1 MDYSSLNDQE
11 IKALLMQYDSEMRK
25 LSFQMQVIQTTIQKL
40 HESLNTS
47 TTENQIISATGNKFE
62 IQDEELA
69 TPKIIAGVEYPKK
82 RSAKIDLSDNNT
94 VETKE
99 RKKPGPK
106 PKNSVEVPN
115 EEKVG
120 KKRGPKPKLKA
131 DTEIVKERKKPG
143 PKPKAQS
150 FELSVTTKERR
161 KPGPKPKAKDNS
173 VLANKAS
180 KKRGRKSKS
189 NTNTNVEQL
198 NSTKDKK
205 KLRSDSNS
213 KRKYTKENPWP
224 EFVLSTLSKYSHLM
238 NSAQLYELADE
249 ENTLKNYALDVKE
262 VRSMISRAL
271 HQLSNNKRAIVKFDI
286 KGSKSYNYGL
296 TDWMN
301 ENGEINEQYLP

>member
-82 RSAKIDLSDNNT
+82 RSAKIDLSDNST

-106 PKNSVEVPN
+106 PKNSAEVPN

-143 PKPKAQS
+143 PKPKA
-150 FELSVTTKERR
+150 
-161 KPGPKPKAKDNS
+161 KDNS
-173 VLANKAS
+173 ELAKKAS

-189 NTNTNVEQL
+189 YTNTNVEHL
-198 NSTKDKK
+198 NSAKDKK